1 VPESHDD
8 DFASFVSTRSGPL
21 LRLAV
26 GLAGSRPAG
35 EDLLQAALTRAY
47 LSWSKVRG
55 AGDPDA
61 YVRRIV
67 VNSHISV
74 LRRRR
79 VREELQSDVA
89 DVVGTAPSYGI
100 DDRDALWTAL
110 ARLGR
115 RQRAIVLLRYYED
128 MADEQIADLLGC
140 RPATVRSQAMRAL
153 AALKDLPELA
163 EHRPRPTSATPT
175 WEMP

>member
-1 VPESHDD
+1 VAATHDD
-8 DFASFVSTRSGPL
+8 DFVSFVSARSGPL

-26 GLAGSRPAG
+26 GLTGSRPAG
-35 EDLLQAALTRAY
+35 EDLLQSALTRAY
-47 LSWSKVRG
+47 LSWAKVRG
-55 AGDPDA
+55 AADADA

-67 VNSHISV
+67 VNSHLSLV
-74 LRRRR
+74 RRRR
-79 VREELQSDVA
+79 VREELQPDVK
-89 DVVGTAPSYGI
+89 DVVGSAPSYGI

-128 MADEQIADLLGC
+128 LADDQIAELVGC

-153 AALKDLPELA
+153 ATLRDLPELA
-163 EHRPRPTSATPT
+163 EHKPPAAAAST
-175 WEMP
+175 WETP